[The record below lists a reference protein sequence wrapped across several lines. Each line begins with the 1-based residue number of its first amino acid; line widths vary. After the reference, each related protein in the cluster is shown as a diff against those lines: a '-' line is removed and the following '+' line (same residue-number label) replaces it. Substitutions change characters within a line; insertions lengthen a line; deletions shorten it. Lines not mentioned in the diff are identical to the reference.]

1 MPFSELA
8 THLRRTGS
16 ARPQPGIA
24 AHARATGI
32 AAQPR
37 PTGLA
42 THRRAWL
49 GVLLAAG
56 LLAGA
61 CSASATQ
68 APAAAPS
75 SGVAGASGQPAAASV
90 GTATA
95 AGLGPFLTGAGG
107 RTLYIL
113 TKDSPGTST
122 CSGGC
127 ASAWPPFT
135 VSGTVP
141 SAGSGVTGKLA
152 TLTRSDGGIQVTYD
166 GMPLYYF
173 SGDNAAGQTNGQGL
187 QGIWYVALA
196 AGNASTNSST
206 AAPSAAPSPSSVSGY

>member
-1 MPFSELA
+1 MPFSV
-8 THLRRTGS
+8 T
-16 ARPQPGIA
+16 
-24 AHARATGI
+24 
-32 AAQPR
+32 
-37 PTGLA
+37 A
-42 THRRAWL
+42 THRRRWL
-49 GVLLAAG
+49 GLLLAAG

-68 APAAAPS
+68 APVVAPS
-75 SGVAGASGQPAAASV
+75 SGVAGASGQPATAASV

-95 AGLGPFLTGAGG
+95 GGLGPFLTGAGG

-122 CSGGC
+122 CTGGC
-127 ASAWPPFT
+127 AGAWPPFT
-135 VSGTVP
+135 VSGTAP

-152 TLTRSDGGIQVTYD
+152 TLTRSDGGIQVTYN

-173 SGDNAAGQTNGQGL
+173 SGDSAAGQTNGQGV

-196 AGNASTNSST
+196 AGNASTSGST
-206 AAPSAAPSPSSVSGY
+206 AAPTAAPSPSAVSGY

>member
-1 MPFSELA
+1 MPFSEVA
-8 THLRRTGS
+8 TRLRPS
-16 ARPQPGIA
+16 GIA
-24 AHARATGI
+24 TA
-32 AAQPR
+32 PR
-37 PTGLA
+37 RWMGLM
-42 THRRAWL
+42 
-49 GVLLAAG
+49 LAAG

-68 APAAAPS
+68 VPPAAPS
-75 SGVAGASGQPAAASV
+75 SGVAGASGQPAAAASV

-95 AGLGPFLTGAGG
+95 GGLGPFLTGAGG

-122 CSGGC
+122 CTGGC
-127 ASAWPPFT
+127 ASVWPPFT
-135 VSGTVP
+135 VSGATAP

-173 SGDNAAGQTNGQGL
+173 SGDSAAGQTNGQGV

-196 AGNASTNSST
+196 AGNASTSGST
-206 AAPSAAPSPSSVSGY
+206 AAPSPSAASGY